1 MNEPNPMMSSSVK
14 GAKTFEASIID
25 EIIEELKEDAET
37 FVLQKCKSRYKEIVN
52 MGYFK
57 VEKGLEKGEGKPQE
71 KDKMTDFQIADEHV
85 WKRERLVV
93 MGAILYPLDSKNFS
107 TMISIVDEDGVVQEH
122 KEFYHL
128 LPPMR

>member
-1 MNEPNPMMSSSVK
+1 
-14 GAKTFEASIID
+14 
-25 EIIEELKEDAET
+25 
-37 FVLQKCKSRYKEIVN
+37 
-52 MGYFK
+52 
-57 VEKGLEKGEGKPQE
+57 
-71 KDKMTDFQIADEHV
+71 
-85 WKRERLVV
+85 

>member
-1 MNEPNPMMSSSVK
+1 MNNFMNEPNPMMSSSVK

-37 FVLQKCKSRYKEIVN
+37 FVLQKCKSRYKEVVN

-71 KDKMTDFQIADEHV
+71 KDKMTDF
-85 WKRERLVV
+85 
-93 MGAILYPLDSKNFS
+93 
-107 TMISIVDEDGVVQEH
+107 
-122 KEFYHL
+122 
-128 LPPMR
+128 